1 MLLQALREQVIET
14 CLKMLENGVA
24 QGTQGNVSTFD
35 RESGYVVITP
45 SAMSYHIM
53 KPEDI
58 CVLTLD
64 AKPVECKWKP
74 TSETPLHLIFYNRRT
89 DVQAVVHT
97 HPLYC
102 STFSAINESVPMI
115 LNEAAMHLNAP
126 IPIAPYARPGSQEL
140 AEVTLKA
147 MEPNLLAGIM
157 AHHGLV
163 TVGQNLDAAFESTLA
178 AEMTAHIVIMAR
190 SMGKEVISMDPAE
203 CATLRE
209 VFLRTYKAKAI

>member
-1 MLLQALREQVIET
+1 MLLQKLREKVIET
-14 CLKMLENGVA
+14 CLKMLEEGVA
-24 QGTQGNVSTFD
+24 HGTQGNVSAFD
-35 RESGYVVITP
+35 RESGLVAITP
-45 SAMSYHIM
+45 SALSYHIM

-58 CVLTLD
+58 CVVALD
-64 AKPVECKWKP
+64 GKPVESKWKP
-74 TSETPLHLIFYNRRT
+74 TSELPLHLIFYNKRT

-126 IPIAPYARPGSQEL
+126 ILVAPYARPGSQEL
-140 AEVTLKA
+140 AEVTLKS
-147 MEPNLLAGIM
+147 MQPDHLAGIM
-157 AHHGLV
+157 AHHGLI

-209 VFLRTYKAKAI
+209 VFLATYKSKAI